1 MSIRNLL
8 FLSALLLN
16 TACVGDLFLDHN
28 GNMPEERSLQQL
40 RTGQTKEEV
49 YQLLGAPS
57 LTTALSDD
65 HWIYMAST
73 IRRVA
78 FEKPTEL
85 DRDVIAITFKDNKVS
100 KIEKRTLADGNNISI
115 DSDETK
121 AAEHDQGFFR
131 KYFGGVGQYQMFG
144 NGKNNKDM

>member
-16 TACVGDLFLDHN
+16 TACSSDLFIDHN
-28 GNMPEERSLQQL
+28 GNMPEDRYLKQL
-40 RTGQTKEEV
+40 HLGQTKEEV
-49 YQLLGAPS
+49 YELLGAPN
-57 LTTALSDD
+57 LTTALSDN
-65 HWIYMAST
+65 HWIYMSST

-85 DRDVIAITFKDNKVS
+85 DRDVVAITFINNKVS
-100 KIEKRTLADGNNISI
+100 KIDKRTLEDGNDIKI
-115 DSDETK
+115 DSDVTK
-121 AAEHDQGFFR
+121 AAEREQGFFR

-144 NGKNNKDM
+144 NGKQNKDM

>member
-28 GNMPEERSLQQL
+28 GNMPEERYLQQL

-57 LTTALSDD
+57 LTTGLSDD
-65 HWIYMAST
+65 HWIYMSST
-73 IRRVA
+73 IRRIA
-78 FEKPTEL
+78 FIKPTEL
-85 DRDVIAITFKDNKVS
+85 DREVIAITFKDNKIS
-100 KIEKRTLADGNNISI
+100 RIDKRTLADANDISI
-115 DSDETK
+115 DTDETK
-121 AAEHDQGFFR
+121 ATEREQGFFR

-144 NGKNNKDM
+144 NKGRPE

>member
-28 GNMPEERSLQQL
+28 GNIPEERYLNQL
-40 RTGQTKEEV
+40 HNGQTKEEV

-57 LTTALSDD
+57 LTTGLSDD

-85 DRDVIAITFKDNKVS
+85 ERNVVAITFKDNVVT
-100 KIEKRTLADGNNISI
+100 KIDRRTLKDANNIKI

-121 AAEHDQGFFR
+121 ATEREQGFFR

-144 NGKNNKDM
+144 NGKQNKDM

>member
-28 GNMPEERSLQQL
+28 GNMPEERYLQQL
-40 RTGQTKEEV
+40 HTGQTKEEV

-73 IRRVA
+73 IRRIA
-78 FEKPTEL
+78 FERPTEL
-85 DRDVIAITFKDNKVS
+85 DRDVIAVTFKDDKVV
-100 KIEKRTLADGNNISI
+100 KIDKRTLADANNISI

-121 AAEHDQGFFR
+121 AAEHEQGFFR